1 MAHNSPESHA
11 SNIIGTEKD
20 NNKPM
25 THRRTYT
32 WKEAFDDALGGAE
45 DGLPP
50 YRTFVGYCYDVGKG
64 TKRDLKRAIYWYT
77 KAAANGSTAQCS
89 ISRCAT
95 GLVEVFGR
103 TAREQLEAEDAAMDD
118 NAV

>member
-25 THRRTYT
+25 TPRRTYT

-64 TKRDLKRAIYWYT
+64 TKRDLKRAIYWYS
-77 KAAANGSTAQCS
+77 KAAANGSTDAMFNLALCYGSGRGIRQNRAGAVG
-89 ISRCAT
+89 SRRRSH
-95 GLVEVFGR
+95 GR
-103 TAREQLEAEDAAMDD
+103 
-118 NAV
+118 